1 MSAKL
6 DAAIDSALEHEVAEV
21 VKDIILEQ
29 AVSAVYSY
37 PATAPAMSSRRKSD
51 GGLGDRGNLSAR
63 VEAGHVLIV
72 EDVAPLQGTDYGI
85 ALSDVVEH
93 GLGNYR
99 QPGPR
104 PFLNRSETEA
114 VSPGRRRTP
123 FWPCKARRYQQRL
136 RSAEKVRRPMHFSTD
151 APHTTDS

>member
-1 MSAKL
+1 
-6 DAAIDSALEHEVAEV
+6 
-21 VKDIILEQ
+21 
-29 AVSAVYSY
+29 
-37 PATAPAMSSRRKSD
+37 MSSRRKSD

-114 VSPGRRRTP
+114 ISSGRAVIALLSGLER
-123 FWPCKARRYQQRL
+123 QGISGGGL
-136 RSAEKVRRPMHFSTD
+136 SIM
-151 APHTTDS
+151 

>member
-1 MSAKL
+1 MSLLERYQTMSAKL

-99 QPGPR
+99 QPGP
-104 PFLNRSETEA
+104 PPHSFLALQGKALPAAASECRKSEA
-114 VSPGRRRTP
+114 AHA
-123 FWPCKARRYQQRL
+123 FQY
-136 RSAEKVRRPMHFSTD
+136 
-151 APHTTDS
+151 

>member
-1 MSAKL
+1 LSLLERYQTMSAKL

-51 GGLGDRGNLSAR
+51 GGLGNRGNLSAR

-114 VSPGRRRTP
+114 VSSGRAAAALLSGL
-123 FWPCKARRYQQRL
+123 ARQGVTSSGFGVQ
-136 RSAEKVRRPMHFSTD
+136 KK
-151 APHTTDS
+151 